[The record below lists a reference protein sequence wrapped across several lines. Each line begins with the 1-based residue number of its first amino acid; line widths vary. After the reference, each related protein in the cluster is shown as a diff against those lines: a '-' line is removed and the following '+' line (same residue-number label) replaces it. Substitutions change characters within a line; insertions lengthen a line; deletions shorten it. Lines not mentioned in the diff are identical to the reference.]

1 MELHQHAVYRRQ
13 LLWIVVIGSPIH
25 PPLHVSAGFALILLR
40 AWSATPP
47 GYLPH
52 ATVTTGY
59 PPP

>member
-40 AWSATPP
+40 AWSATPL
-47 GYLPH
+47 GYLP
-52 ATVTTGY
+52 TRR
-59 PPP
+59 